1 MEHLGVVFVL
11 LTLGY
16 ILGVRT
22 ALLVTKQPPRAY
34 EDGAAE
40 SISVVPVIV
49 LHRVPGR

>member
-1 MEHLGVVFVL
+1 MGHVGVVFVL

-16 ILGVRT
+16 ILGVWT

-40 SISVVPVIV
+40 SSSGVQVIV
-49 LHRVPGR
+49 PHRVPGS